1 VLVGAAGG
9 WVGIQDSK
17 EHPDSTRRTTLAIPQ
32 QQWAAFLHAVKAG
45 QLSL

>member
-1 VLVGAAGG
+1 MVGSAGG

-17 EHPDSTRRTTLAIPQ
+17 EHPDSIRRTTLAIPHQ
-32 QQWAAFLHAVKAG
+32 HWATFLQAVKND